1 MGIWRGRGLRLSWVT
16 PRARKVRARRLDRRG
31 RAFREHTLMED
42 AGNEDA
48 STLLPVCGRFPAR
61 NKSISSSKP
70 VLFGNSG
77 RLGAVTHSFAKDER
91 VGTRLASISVFQLR
105 GHVRRAL

>member
-1 MGIWRGRGLRLSWVT
+1 
-16 PRARKVRARRLDRRG
+16 
-31 RAFREHTLMED
+31 MED

-70 VLFGNSG
+70 VLLGKQWAIGSG
-77 RLGAVTHSFAKDER
+77 HPLIRKGRTS
-91 VGTRLASISVFQLR
+91 
-105 GHVRRAL
+105 GHPAGIN